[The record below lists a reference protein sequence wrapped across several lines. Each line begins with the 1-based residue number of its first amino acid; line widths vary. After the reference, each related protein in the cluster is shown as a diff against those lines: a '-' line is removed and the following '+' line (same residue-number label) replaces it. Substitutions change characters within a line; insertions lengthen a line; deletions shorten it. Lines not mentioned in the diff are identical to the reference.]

1 MARYKKCAGGRK
13 GTIKRVNFTIKLV
26 EGNRCRFLTK
36 AGTLGAPTSC
46 KKNGRLFRAK
56 GTTRWSYTLRGPLPA
71 GKYLAQVQAVDNLG
85 NKERAS
91 SHRNF
96 RHFRINGIKLRQG
109 WNGNHPDD
117 YTKRG

>member
-1 MARYKKCAGGRK
+1 L
-13 GTIKRVNFTIKLV
+13 I
-26 EGNRCRFLTK
+26 
-36 AGTLGAPTSC
+36 
-46 KKNGRLFRAK
+46 RAK
-56 GTTRWSYTLRGPLPA
+56 GTTKWSFDLHGPLLA

-96 RHFRINGIKLRQG
+96 RHFRITGVQLKQG
-109 WNGNHPDD
+109 WNGTHPDD